1 MNPETKLFCEVRT
14 YFILKK
20 SVIFDTKIN
29 DIMSR
34 NRSSKRNMKDSM
46 IGGACSGLADYFD
59 VDITFVRA
67 VVASSIIFAGVGLGL
82 DLVLWLVAPT
92 EY

>member
-1 MNPETKLFCEVRT
+1 
-14 YFILKK
+14 
-20 SVIFDTKIN
+20 
-29 DIMSR
+29 MSR
-34 NRSSKRNMKDSM
+34 NRSSKRNMKDST
-46 IGGACSGLADYFD
+46 IGGVCSGLADYFD

-67 VVASSIIFAGVGLGL
+67 VVASSIIFAGVVLGM

>member
-1 MNPETKLFCEVRT
+1 
-14 YFILKK
+14 
-20 SVIFDTKIN
+20 
-29 DIMSR
+29 
-34 NRSSKRNMKDSM
+34 MKDSM
-46 IGGACSGLADYFD
+46 IGGVCSGLADYFD

-67 VVASSIIFAGVGLGL
+67 VVASSIIFAGVGLGM

>member
-1 MNPETKLFCEVRT
+1 
-14 YFILKK
+14 
-20 SVIFDTKIN
+20 
-29 DIMSR
+29 MSR

-82 DLVLWLVAPT
+82 DLVLWLVAPA